1 MYRSYEGSDK
11 TTFYLM
17 IGVPFFLLVILT
29 VGPLLYSAFY
39 ISLTNWNL
47 SMVAERRFIGLGNYA
62 EMLGNP
68 EFWNSIFNSFYQ
80 VFGTLALQLVIGMG
94 MALLLARP
102 MRGMQVVRSIY
113 LIPMMATP
121 VVVGQVWRMLY
132 TPDLGLLNYF
142 LSLVGLPGPD
152 WLGNPKIAMLSV
164 ILTDVW
170 LTTPF
175 VTMILLAGLI
185 SLPGEP
191 YEAARVDGA
200 SGLQMFTR
208 ITLPLLRP
216 VISLAAM
223 FRIMDGFRR
232 FDTIYVMTS
241 GGPGN
246 ATETL
251 NLHTYNHGFV
261 FLNTG
266 YAAALSTMMLLIIF
280 GFTLFLILRIQQS
293 ESV

>member
-11 TTFYLM
+11 ATFYLM
-17 IGVPFFLLVILT
+17 IGVPFLLLVVLT
-29 VGPLLYSAFY
+29 VGPLVYSAFY

-47 SMVAERRFIGLGNYA
+47 SMLSDRRFIGLGNYA
-62 EMLGNP
+62 EMLRNP

-80 VFGTLALQLVIGMG
+80 VFGTLALQIVIGMG

-102 MRGMQVVRSIY
+102 MKGMQVVRSIY

-121 VVVGQVWRMLY
+121 VVVGQIWRMLY

-142 LSLVGLPGPD
+142 LSVIGLPGPD

-164 ILTDVW
+164 ILVDVW

-185 SLPGEP
+185 SLPAEP
-191 YEAARVDGA
+191 YEAAKVDGA
-200 SGLQMFTR
+200 SGLQMFSR

-261 FLNTG
+261 FLNIG
-266 YAAALSTMMLLIIF
+266 YAAALSTMMLVIMF
-280 GFTLFLILRIQQS
+280 GFTLYLILRIQRS
-293 ESV
+293 EGV